1 MKTLIVMN
9 PTAGRGKT
17 AKILPKIEQM
27 LTSAGVEFD
36 VEWTKEPTH
45 GTEITKAAVN
55 DYDVITAFGGD
66 GTVNEVVNGLAG
78 SETSLGVLPIGT
90 GNDLA
95 RGCGIP
101 LIPEK
106 AVDTLI
112 NGTPRKIDLGTFNG
126 KYFSNVVGIGF
137 DGYSSKESRKITKLR
152 GTLVYVWVVLKTLKK
167 YSAIDMTIEL
177 DNDSIQG
184 PTYLISVGNGWSVGG
199 GMQLCP
205 QAVIDDGE
213 FNICHA
219 RDLKPM
225 KIVRNFLKLF
235 NGKINDL
242 DEVTMYKTKTMKI
255 TSDEHLPIHYDGEI
269 PEGEVKSVE
278 IGIIPGG
285 LSVISKWDEV
295 KRGISF

>member
-1 MKTLIVMN
+1 MKTLIIMN
-9 PTAGRGKT
+9 PTAGRGRT

-27 LTSAGVEFD
+27 LSSAGIEFD

-55 DYDVITAFGGD
+55 DYDFITAFGGD

-78 SETSLGVLPIGT
+78 SETPLGVLPIGT

-95 RGCGIP
+95 RSCGIP
-101 LIPEK
+101 LTPEK
-106 AVDTLI
+106 AVDALI

-126 KYFSNVVGIGF
+126 RYFSNVVGIGF

-152 GTLVYVWVVLKTLKK
+152 GTLVYIWVVLKTLKK
-167 YSAIDMTIEL
+167 YSSIEMSIEL

-205 QAVIDDGE
+205 QAIIDDGE
-213 FNICHA
+213 FSICHISEV
-219 RDLKPM
+219 KPM
-225 KIVRNFLKLF
+225 KVVRNFLKLF
-235 NGKINDL
+235 NGKID
-242 DEVTMYKTKTMKI
+242 DMEEVTMYKSKTMRI

-269 PEGEVKSVE
+269 PEGEVRSVE
-278 IGIIPGG
+278 IDIIPGG

-295 KRGISF
+295 RRGISS

>member
-45 GTEITKAAVN
+45 GTEITKEAVN

-90 GNDLA
+90 GNALA

-101 LIPEK
+101 LSPEK

-112 NGTPRKIDLGTFNG
+112 NGTARKIDLGTFNG

-177 DNDSIQG
+177 DDHTIQG

-199 GMQLCP
+199 R
-205 QAVIDDGE
+205 
-213 FNICHA
+213 HA
-219 RDLKPM
+219 AL
-225 KIVRNFLKLF
+225 
-235 NGKINDL
+235 
-242 DEVTMYKTKTMKI
+242 
-255 TSDEHLPIHYDGEI
+255 SSSHY
-269 PEGEVKSVE
+269 
-278 IGIIPGG
+278 
-285 LSVISKWDEV
+285 
-295 KRGISF
+295 